1 MNLRRSMW
9 LASTLPLLRCY
20 GGTRRS
26 DQTVGQPLLAVRFC
40 GLPPFRR
47 RFRRRG
53 RLELAYGGPP
63 RVAVLLKL
71 RDFGEM
77 EIVHFHGGDDH
88 FERFFPGCAH
98 GWAHHLDVRK
108 HFEDALVKTEIS
120 KAAGDPA
127 VLNQERT
134 VARHSGEDFFVG
146 VYIADVP
153 EPRDQDALV
162 GGTDHFVHR

>member
-1 MNLRRSMW
+1 MLRRNEAFGSISRTATLGCPVLW
-9 LASTLPLLRCY
+9 AAAFSTTLSTK
-20 GGTRRS
+20 G
-26 DQTVGQPLLAVRFC
+26 QVGIS
-40 GLPPFRR
+40 
-47 RFRRRG
+47 
-53 RLELAYGGPP
+53 AYGGPP

-108 HFEDALVKTEIS
+108 HFEDALVETEIS

-153 EPRDQDALV
+153 EPRDQDASV